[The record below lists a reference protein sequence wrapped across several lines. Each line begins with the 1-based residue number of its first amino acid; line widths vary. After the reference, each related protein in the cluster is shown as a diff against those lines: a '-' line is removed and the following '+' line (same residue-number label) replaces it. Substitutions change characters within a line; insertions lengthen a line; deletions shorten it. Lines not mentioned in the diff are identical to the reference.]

1 MMSHEMSDLN
11 TRRRVSNGGTAWSVS
26 ISHSQ
31 SVSSLSG
38 PRESTGLP
46 CIWALSPGNQD
57 IAEIAGHIVL
67 RLS

>member
-1 MMSHEMSDLN
+1 M
-11 TRRRVSNGGTAWSVS
+11 SNGGTAWSVS